1 MTLRSSLGLAA
12 VCLLSTP
19 ALADETV
26 DLLAGQHSDVG
37 DVTLTDADGV
47 LTISID
53 TSGSPSR
60 PWA

>member
-37 DVTLTDADGV
+37 DVTLSDADAEPSPHSP
-47 LTISID
+47 TTH
-53 TSGSPSR
+53 TSALKTG
-60 PWA
+60 